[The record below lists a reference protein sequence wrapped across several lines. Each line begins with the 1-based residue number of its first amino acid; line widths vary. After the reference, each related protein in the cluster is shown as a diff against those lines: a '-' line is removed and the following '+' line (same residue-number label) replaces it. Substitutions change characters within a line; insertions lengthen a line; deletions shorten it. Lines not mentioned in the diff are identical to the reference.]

1 MSNHD
6 QVLDRLGEDAV
17 KKILDFTRG
26 GKLSRQNV
34 KDFAFHLGRPADPN
48 VVYGKHLHRTEGGSG
63 EAGLDVEVR
72 KILSDW
78 WNEKLHEMT
87 TVAALEKLVR
97 IFLSDDVSCKPLA
110 QDIQKLLD
118 RARYICSS

>member
-1 MSNHD
+1 M
-6 QVLDRLGEDAV
+6 GEDAV

-26 GKLSRQNV
+26 GQLSRQNV
-34 KDFAFHLGRPADPN
+34 TDFALHLGRPAKPN
-48 VVYGKHLHRTEGGSG
+48 VMFGHHRHRTEGGNA

-78 WNEKLHEMT
+78 WNEELHKMT
-87 TVAALEKLVR
+87 TLAALEKLVM

-110 QDIQKLLD
+110 QDIQKVLD
-118 RARYICSS
+118 SAR